1 MNLPSELGLRA
12 AGALSSIVLLRPY
25 LKKTIVVAAVLFSLG
40 AIISMLHDIEYTGQ
54 DVSVRGLRIFTWLKA
69 IVPKSMYAEHG
80 CVLPKDETVLFT
92 QGLESLRPVNIE
104 QGAVYDCRFLATVA
118 SLCAS
123 QTGRQELFSH
133 IKAGSD
139 GSYSVY
145 FPGVNQTVVVSKL
158 SPYELLL
165 YAKAKD
171 PDCRNAGI
179 WLAVLEKAYGQY
191 RNQHQSLFDQ
201 LRRFCKHAIL
211 EGRFTA
217 SSELPGFAAA
227 YGATDDQAAVLL
239 GARPLTEYKTFS
251 FECGEYG
258 FGKGYATL
266 RQLSS
271 WFNRDQVS
279 LEFASEQDAALRKAL
294 SKSLL
299 GIATTELNGNC
310 QAYGL
315 MPGHAY
321 GILGYNPATHSLKL
335 KDPFGR
341 GDLRLANSKKAL
353 DGVEDGV
360 FEIGLTDFN
369 LLFSHLRLAQ

>member
-1 MNLPSELGLRA
+1 MNLPT
-12 AGALSSIVLLRPY
+12 AGAFSSIAFLRPY
-25 LKKTIVVAAVLFSLG
+25 LKKIALVAALVFCLG
-40 AIISMLHDIEYTGQ
+40 AIISMLHDVEYTGQ
-54 DVSVRGLRIFTWLKA
+54 DVSVRGFRIFTWLKL
-69 IVPKSMYAEHG
+69 IVPKSLYAHQNTN
-80 CVLPKDETVLFT
+80 LPKLDNVLFVR
-92 QGLESLRPVNIE
+92 GLESLRPEYIE
-104 QGAVYDCRFLATVA
+104 QGSVYDCRFLATVA
-118 SLCAS
+118 SLCARES
-123 QTGRQELFSH
+123 GRRDLYSH
-133 IKAGSD
+133 IKTCSD

-158 SPYELLL
+158 TPYELLL
-165 YAKAKD
+165 YAKTKD
-171 PDCRNAGI
+171 QDCRSAGI
-179 WLAVLEKAYGQY
+179 WLAVLEKAYGQH
-191 RNQHQSLFDQ
+191 RNLHQNLFDQ
-201 LRRFCKHAIL
+201 ARRFCKHAIL

-251 FECGEYG
+251 FECGEFG
-258 FGKGYATL
+258 FGKGYVTL

-279 LEFASEQDAALRKAL
+279 RDFASEQDAALRQGAD
-294 SKSLL
+294 KSLL

-321 GILGYNPATHSLKL
+321 GVLSYNPEKHALKL

-341 GDLRLANSKKAL
+341 GDLRRANTTKPL
-353 DGVEDGV
+353 DGVDDGV
-360 FEIGLTDFN
+360 FEIGLSDFN

>member
-1 MNLPSELGLRA
+1 MNLPA
-12 AGALSSIVLLRPY
+12 AGLLSSIAFLRPY
-25 LKKTIVVAAVLFSLG
+25 LKKALVVATVLFSLG
-40 AIISMLHDIEYTGQ
+40 AMISMLHDIEYTGQ
-54 DVSVRGLRIFTWLKA
+54 DVSVRGWRIFTWLKA
-69 IVPKSMYAEHG
+69 IVPKSIYADQDYR
-80 CVLPKDETVLFT
+80 LTKPDTALFPL
-92 QGLESLRPVNIE
+92 GLESLRPVNIE
-104 QGAVYDCRFLATVA
+104 QGSIYDCRFLATVA

-123 QTGRQELFSH
+123 QSGRRDLFSH
-133 IKAGSD
+133 IEARSD
-139 GSYSVY
+139 CGYSVY

-158 SPYELLL
+158 SPYEVLL

-171 PDCRNAGI
+171 QDCKNAGI

-191 RNQHQSLFDQ
+191 RNQHQNLFDQ
-201 LRRFCKHAIL
+201 ARRFCKHAIL

-239 GARPLTEYKTFS
+239 STRSLTEYKTFS
-251 FECGEYG
+251 FECGEFG
-258 FGKGYATL
+258 FGKGYVTL

-279 LEFASEQDAALRKAL
+279 RNFASEQDAALRKAL
-294 SKSLL
+294 ANGLL
-299 GIATTELNGNC
+299 GIATTELNGDC

-315 MPGHAY
+315 MSGHAY
-321 GILGYNPATHSLKL
+321 GILGYNPKKRSLRL

-341 GDLRLANSKKAL
+341 GDLRRANSKKAL
-353 DGVEDGV
+353 DGIDDGV

-369 LLFSHLRLAQ
+369 LLFSHLRLAD

>member
-1 MNLPSELGLRA
+1 MNLPI
-12 AGALSSIVLLRPY
+12 AGALGSIAFLRPF
-25 LKKTIVVAAVLFSLG
+25 LKKIALTATVLFCLG
-40 AIISMLHDIEYTGQ
+40 SIISMLHDVEYTGQ
-54 DVSVRGLRIFTWLKA
+54 DVSVRGFRIFTWLKA
-69 IVPKSMYAEHG
+69 IVPKSIYADKSYS
-80 CVLPKDETVLFT
+80 LPKPDSVLFAN
-92 QGLESLRPVNIE
+92 GLESLRPGNIE
-104 QGAVYDCRFLATVA
+104 QGAIYDCRFLATVA
-118 SLCAS
+118 SFCAS
-123 QTGRQELFSH
+123 ERGRRDLYSH
-133 IKAGSD
+133 IEARRD

-145 FPGVNQTVVVSKL
+145 FPGVNEKVVVSKL

-165 YAKAKD
+165 YAKTKD
-171 PDCRNAGI
+171 QDCRKAGI

-191 RNQHQSLFDQ
+191 RNQHQNLFDQ
-201 LRRFCKHAIL
+201 VRRFCKHAIL

-217 SSELPGFAAA
+217 NSELPGFAAA

-239 GARPLTEYKTFS
+239 GVRPLTEYKTFS
-251 FECGEYG
+251 FECGEFG

-279 LEFASEQDAALRKAL
+279 RDFASEQDAALRKAL
-294 SKSLL
+294 GNGLL

-321 GILGYNPATHSLKL
+321 GVLAYNPEKRALKL

-341 GDLRLANSKKAL
+341 GDLHRANTKKAI
-353 DGVEDGV
+353 DGVDDGV

-369 LLFSHLRLAQ
+369 LLFSHLRLAE